1 MIKGR
6 MGSMFY
12 GRLDITGI
20 STINSVP
27 CPGTETQLS

>member
-12 GRLDITGI
+12 SRLDITGI

-27 CPGTETQLS
+27 